1 MWLTEWRTLDEI
13 HWIIPIEHA
22 NELLWVVVVLVKRRR
37 YTFYSTTRK
46 KFFLL
51 KSTMYQKHV
60 IMAKTFL
67 WPTTNTFLATT
78 NNVHLECPS
87 PTHNIKFRDLYS
99 EQSNQPFFC
108 CIAPLGQQ
116 QQPKNKTTND
126 NSARGLVQS
135 ITSNSSSWG
144 DVVPSNWLSVTARLE
159 ETHTDCH
166 WAFIVSRGSGFVL
179 SCGRGTNTRT
189 NVFLIKSRSQ

>member
-22 NELLWVVVVLVKRRR
+22 NELLRAVVVLVERRR
-37 YTFYSTTRK
+37 YSTTHK

-51 KSTMYQKHV
+51 ESTMYQKHV

-108 CIAPLGQQ
+108 CSAPLG

-135 ITSNSSSWG
+135 ITSNSSSSWG